1 MLGRSHS
8 KGISTMH
15 FSHPSLRPT
24 QIQPPTRLQQSP
36 GERAFFQKL
45 RTRMLKRVL
54 WKIGAVLVYAVAIA
68 VIALYGANIASP
80 WWQAAAH

>member
-1 MLGRSHS
+1 
-8 KGISTMH
+8 
-15 FSHPSLRPT
+15 
-24 QIQPPTRLQQSP
+24 
-36 GERAFFQKL
+36 
-45 RTRMLKRVL
+45 MLKRVL